1 MTTRFLTLIVL
12 FLSASNIHA
21 QDPHFSQLYAN
32 RLFLN
37 PALTGIET
45 QPELHVHYR
54 NQWPNLSGNFQTA
67 NVSYD
72 QRIEKINSGIG
83 AILMYDR
90 QGPAIHE
97 YSLGINYAYHWEIND
112 DFKFHLGTQLLYGYK
127 RLDWSKLTFGDMID
141 PRRGFIYQTGDVYR
155 GNGRGYLDLSFGLA
169 GEMKGF
175 FFGGSIHHVNQP
187 DVSLIVGKSILPI
200 RYAMQAGYN
209 LRLKIGGDEASNVFT
224 ITPSVFYQTQ
234 NGFEMLIFGTY
245 LNYNGA
251 TLGVFSRQNDAI
263 IMFLGYDLNVFRL
276 AYSYDQTT
284 SQLTNQ
290 SSGGSHEI
298 SLTYRIGADFKV
310 RTQKTHQFPTF

>member
-1 MTTRFLTLIVL
+1 MKTSFLTLIIL

-83 AILMYDR
+83 AILMYDG
-90 QGPAIHE
+90 QGSALKN
-97 YSLGINYAYHWEIND
+97 YTLGLNYAYHFQIGEEI
-112 DFKFHLGTQLLYGYK
+112 KISTGTQFLFGAK
-127 RLDWSKLTFGDMID
+127 RIDWSQLNFGDNIN
-141 PRRGFIYQTGDVYR
+141 PQQGFIYQTGDLAR
-155 GNGRGYLDLSFGLA
+155 PNGINYFDLSFGLA
-169 GEMKGF
+169 AQWKKL
-175 FFGGSIHHVNQP
+175 FFGASIHHVNTP
-187 DVSLIVGKSILPI
+187 NVSLILGESRLPI
-200 RYAMQAGYN
+200 RYSIHGGYN
-209 LRLKIGGDEASNVFT
+209 FNIKLGSGENAPILT
-224 ITPSVFYQTQ
+224 ISPHVFYQNQ
-234 NGFEMLIFGTY
+234 GGFDMLTY
-245 LNYNGA
+245 GMYASFKGA
-251 TLGVFSRQNDAI
+251 VLGAFVRQDTDIVA
-263 IMFLGYDLNVFRL
+263 MLGYDFNALRL
-276 AYSYDQTT
+276 AYSYDYVT

-290 SSGGSHEI
+290 SGGSHEI
-298 SLTYRIGADFKV
+298 SLRYRIGADFKA